1 MMELTFVTHSTTVDN
16 ELGVA
21 TGWLPGLLS
30 PAGRD
35 QALALGERYQG
46 LVDVVFSSDLA
57 RARETLDI
65 AFSGRPVPKSL
76 DHRLRECN
84 YGGLNGHPVAEVH
97 ANRTSHLDVPY
108 PGGESYLDVVARV
121 DSFLRDLT
129 PQWWNGSRV
138 LVIGHS
144 ATRYALD
151 HLLGGADLASVLA
164 DPGPWREG
172 WTYRVGG

>member
-1 MMELTFVTHSTTVDN
+1 MIALTFVTHSTTVDN

-21 TGWLPGLLS
+21 TGWLPGTLS
-30 PAGRD
+30 PAGRE

-46 LVDVVFSSDLA
+46 RVDVVFTSDLA
-57 RARETLDI
+57 RALETASL
-65 AFSGRPVPKSL
+65 AFDGSALPRFI
-76 DHRLRECN
+76 DWRLRECN
-84 YGGLNGHPVAEVH
+84 YGRLNGRPTAEVH
-97 ANRTSHLDVPY
+97 ANRAAHLDVPY
-108 PGGESYLDVVARV
+108 PRGESYLDVVARV
-121 DSFLRDLT
+121 RGFVRDLNR
-129 PQWWNGSRV
+129 QWWDGPRV

-172 WTYRVGG
+172 WTYRVGD